1 MRSYILF
8 YKVYFQSFRIL
19 RLVPHTRTHTQSNF
33 KSEKCV
39 YLDSV
44 IVAHIEMSTSLT
56 STEKITKTKSG
67 IKKNSAIRVHSCHGT
82 RLLTIEDR

>member
-19 RLVPHTRTHTQSNF
+19 RLVSPTRTHTQSNF
-33 KSEKCV
+33 KSGKCV
-39 YLDSV
+39 YLD
-44 IVAHIEMSTSLT
+44 IVAHIEMSTFLT
-56 STEKITKTKSG
+56 STEKKMKTKSG

-82 RLLTIEDR
+82 RLLNNEDR